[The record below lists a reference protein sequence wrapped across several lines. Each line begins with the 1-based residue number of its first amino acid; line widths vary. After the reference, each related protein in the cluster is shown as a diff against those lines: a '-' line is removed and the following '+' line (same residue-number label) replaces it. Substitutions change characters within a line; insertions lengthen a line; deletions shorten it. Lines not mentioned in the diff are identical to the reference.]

1 MKNKKTIIYD
11 EKIDFK
17 NELLSEDF
25 DLSSELDN
33 HEKISKLTTIKYWYS
48 DLNANIYKFFVRHP
62 LYAYSFKRIVY
73 GLITLLVAIVLLYAI
88 TRAITPDEKYL
99 PPNYEKLGLSKKAQD
114 ELLIDRMK
122 KFGVYGPFW
131 EQVLNYLKNIIPF
144 IPKHI
149 LVDAVYGVD
158 NAGNWTAEQIFDT
171 RFVYLGAVSSPS
183 IAQESSDV
191 FKLFKT
197 AMPYSFMF
205 GSIAIIIANTLGI
218 LIGIQQAK
226 KKNRLFDNLFSGTSA
241 FLVALP
247 SLVIVLVVFIFSVS
261 ILGSSGLYNTG
272 SFATKF
278 WPIMT
283 MVIINIPIVASYTRR
298 YVIEEVTADYVK
310 FTLSKGMS
318 TRRAYYLHIFRNSGI
333 RTIRTIPSQIILTMF
348 GSSILTETQWSIP
361 GMGQYIIKSAG
372 GNDFFVFL
380 GFTVLSSFAT
390 IFASLLSDLI
400 YVWLDP
406 RVSLTKK

>member
-1 MKNKKTIIYD
+1 MKNNKTIIYD

-17 NELLSEDF
+17 TDLLSEDF

-62 LYAYSFKRIVY
+62 LYGYSFKRIVY
-73 GLITLLVAIVLLYAI
+73 GLITLLIAIVLLYAI

-99 PPNYEKLGLSKKAQD
+99 PANYEKLGLSKKALD

-149 LVDAVYGVD
+149 LVSAEYGVD
-158 NAGNWTAEQIFDT
+158 DFGNLTATQIYET
-171 RFVYLGAVSSPS
+171 RFVYLGVVSSPS
-183 IAQESSDV
+183 IAEETSDV
-191 FKLFKT
+191 FNLFKA
-197 AMPYSFMF
+197 AMPYSFAF
-205 GSIAIIIANTLGI
+205 GSIAILIANTLGI

-226 KKNRLFDNLFSGTSA
+226 KKNRSFDNLFSAASA

-272 SFATKF
+272 TFATKF
-278 WPIMT
+278 WPIIT

-298 YVIEEVTADYVK
+298 YVIEEMTADYVK

-318 TRRAYYLHIFRNSGI
+318 TKRAYYLHIFRNSGI

>member
-17 NELLSEDF
+17 TELLSEDF
-25 DLSSELDN
+25 DLSAELDN

-62 LYAYSFKRIVY
+62 LYGYSFKRIVY
-73 GLITLLVAIVLLYAI
+73 GLITLLIAIVLLYAI
-88 TRAITPDEKYL
+88 TRAITPDVKYL
-99 PPNYEKLGLSKKAQD
+99 PPNYEKLGLSPKALD

-131 EQVLNYLKNIIPF
+131 EQVLNYLKNITPF

-149 LVDAVYGVD
+149 LVSAEYGVD
-158 NAGNWTAEQIFDT
+158 ASGNWTAQQIFDT
-171 RFVYLGAVSSPS
+171 RFVYLGVVSSPS
-183 IAQESSDV
+183 IAEEASDV
-191 FKLFKT
+191 FKLFKD
-197 AMPYSFMF
+197 AMPYSFAF
-205 GSIAIIIANTLGI
+205 GSIAILIANILGI

-226 KKNRLFDNLFSGTSA
+226 KKNRLFDSLFSGASA

-247 SLVIVLVVFIFSVS
+247 SLVIVLAVFIFSVS

-272 SFATKF
+272 TFATKF
-278 WPIMT
+278 WPIVT

-298 YVIEEVTADYVK
+298 YVLEEMTADYVK

-318 TRRAYYLHIFRNSGI
+318 TKRAYYLHIFRNSGI
-333 RTIRTIPSQIILTMF
+333 RTIRTIPSQIILTVF

-406 RVSLTKK
+406 RISLTKK